1 MLPMNCI
8 NSNMNSHS
16 KSWFAKST
24 QLPWYSSYTTNIFS
38 TQWKDTDAKKIS
50 IIAFNHISSNLFYMH
65 VMGHLKAVICH
76 PSEKWER
83 IEKLREQQFE
93 LTQITDQMGFGQRYQ
108 DTIPIFP
115 VLWLP
120 NTHHYSGMNHFL
132 YLSQT
137 TVVSNPA
144 LASFEPESQLKQCP
158 FNYNQSQKTYSKAFK
173 IMNMRY

>member
-8 NSNMNSHS
+8 NSYMNSHS
-16 KSWFAKST
+16 KSWFDKST
-24 QLPWYSSYTTNIFS
+24 QLLWYSSYT
-38 TQWKDTDAKKIS
+38 KIMP
-50 IIAFNHISSNLFYMH
+50 ISSVHNGRTQMGKIFLLFPLTIF
-65 VMGHLKAVICH
+65 HLIYFTCMSWDTPTAAKTVIRH

-83 IEKLREQQFE
+83 IEKQREQQFE

-120 NTHHYSGMNHFL
+120 NTHHYSGMYHFL
-132 YLSQT
+132 YLLQT

-158 FNYNQSQKTYSKAFK
+158 FNYNQSQDLF
-173 IMNMRY
+173 